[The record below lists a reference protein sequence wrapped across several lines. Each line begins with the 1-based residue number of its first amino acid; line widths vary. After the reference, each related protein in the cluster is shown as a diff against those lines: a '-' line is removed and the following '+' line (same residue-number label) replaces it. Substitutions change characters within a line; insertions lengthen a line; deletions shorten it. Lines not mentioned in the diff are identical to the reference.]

1 MAIKEKRVPKAN
13 GRPRK
18 VLSKEDA
25 ENVVKL
31 AGIMASWDEIASH
44 IGWSKSTLEKNADA
58 KEAYRIGMDNGRC
71 SLKRAMFKNAI
82 EGNATMQIW
91 LSKIHLGY
99 KEHQQVIAT
108 DGAALV
114 SIGAFKGTE

>member
-1 MAIKEKRVPKAN
+1 MTNKVKRVPKAN

-18 VLSKEDA
+18 VLSKADA
-25 ENVVKL
+25 ESVIKL

-44 IGWSKSTLEKNADA
+44 IGWSKSTLEKNEDA
-58 KEAYRIGMDNGRC
+58 KEAYRIGMDTGKC

-82 EGNATMQIW
+82 GGNATMQIW

-99 KEHQQVIAT
+99 KEHQQIAAV
-108 DGAALV
+108 DGAALI
-114 SIGAFKGTE
+114 SIGAFVGEE